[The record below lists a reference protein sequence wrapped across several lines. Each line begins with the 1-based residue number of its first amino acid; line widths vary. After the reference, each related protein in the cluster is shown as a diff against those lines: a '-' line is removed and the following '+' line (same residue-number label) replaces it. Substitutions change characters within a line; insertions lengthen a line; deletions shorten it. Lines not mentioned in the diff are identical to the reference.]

1 MGVVSLE
8 NEYYPLVKGD
18 RGEKGTQDQAW
29 GFQHQEGRERRKNL
43 QGEKEGEAERERRKT
58 RGGWRTQGQESSVLR
73 GKWCGGD

>member
-18 RGEKGTQDQAW
+18 R
-29 GFQHQEGRERRKNL
+29 EGRRGPRTKPGDSNI
-43 QGEKEGEAERERRKT
+43 KRAERGGRTYMGKRRGKQGERRKT
-58 RGGWRTQGQESSVLR
+58 RGGYQPQGQESSVLR